1 MAPSELTEEL
11 KTFGLESGL
20 DLIGVCEVDSLPI
33 LDMLDHQKN
42 IELVLPNAKSILVGA
57 SRMLPADV
65 ESSSRNIRFSHY
77 STMSLYQELGRIS
90 YRLCK
95 LLDDK
100 GYRGL
105 PVPTF
110 LPIDMH
116 NNYGIVSDVSLRHA
130 AVEAG
135 LGTLGTN
142 RLLLTEEY
150 GPRVRL
156 MAIVTDAP
164 LEADSKSNTAY
175 CDGCELCVKHC
186 PAEAISS
193 DGNVDI
199 RKCSRVVL
207 RYALPGMVRF
217 ARYLIGASE
226 SELNEAFRGAEFAEY
241 WQNLTTG
248 TFYSCVECVR
258 VCPAGK

>member
-1 MAPSELTEEL
+1 MT
-11 KTFGLESGL
+11 
-20 DLIGVCEVDSLPI
+20 
-33 LDMLDHQKN
+33 
-42 IELVLPNAKSILVGA
+42 
-57 SRMLPADV
+57 
-65 ESSSRNIRFSHY
+65 
-77 STMSLYQELGRIS
+77 LYQELGRIS

-100 GYRGL
+100 GYRSL

-116 NNYGIVSDVSLRHA
+116 SNYGIIADISLRHA

-142 RLLLTEEY
+142 RLLLTQKY

-156 MAIVTDAP
+156 MAVVTDAA
-164 LEADSKSNTAY
+164 LEADTQVDAVY
-175 CDGCELCVKHC
+175 CEGCELCIEHC
-186 PAEAISS
+186 PAQAISP
-193 DGNVDI
+193 DGTVDI

-217 ARYLIGASE
+217 ARGLIGASK
-226 SELNEAFRGAEFAEY
+226 SELKNAFRGAEFAEY

-248 TFYSCVECVR
+248 VFYNCAECVS
-258 VCPAGK
+258 VCPVGT